1 MVETPHGVGF
11 SFLCPEC
18 NTVSRRSYNRD
29 PSFWKLGFCC
39 CAVTS
44 KRACFD
50 QLLALQPGIDTARHI
65 QEEATDAL
73 PSAKKKKR
81 LRKAGDMERGSQS
94 EESDKAAPT
103 RLKQSLQVLTVS
115 VCPAFRPTCLRE

>member
-1 MVETPHGVGF
+1 MLAVFHY
-11 SFLCPEC
+11 FLA
-18 NTVSRRSYNRD
+18 S
-29 PSFWKLGFCC
+29 
-39 CAVTS
+39 
-44 KRACFD
+44 
-50 QLLALQPGIDTARHI
+50 QPGMDNARHI

-103 RLKQSLQVLTVS
+103 RLKHSLQVLTGNVP
-115 VCPAFRPTCLRE
+115 CFRRTCLHQ